1 MSLGLGG
8 STLLFHSEVR
18 GAASPW
24 PLWSCPLGFKG
35 PWGPHSSCPWCWK
48 WHLSQRKSCLWFIPP
63 ACLLLFVFPLLEKQ
77 GGAAPALPA
86 LSLFPSAGQE
96 GIKGPPALAQT
107 PTVSPALVW
116 GSCRVP
122 VPALF
127 ALGRLQ

>member
-1 MSLGLGG
+1 ML
-8 STLLFHSEVR
+8 EV
-18 GAASPW
+18 APFSAQVLPVVY
-24 PLWSCPLGFKG
+24 
-35 PWGPHSSCPWCWK
+35 SSC
-48 WHLSQRKSCLWFIPP
+48 LP
-63 ACLLLFVFPLLEKQ
+63 APVFPLLEKQ

-127 ALGRLQ
+127 APGRLQ